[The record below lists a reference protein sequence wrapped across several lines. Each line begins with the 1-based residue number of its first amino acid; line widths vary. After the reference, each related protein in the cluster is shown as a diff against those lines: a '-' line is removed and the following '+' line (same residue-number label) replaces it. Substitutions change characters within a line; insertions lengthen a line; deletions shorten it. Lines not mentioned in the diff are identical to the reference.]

1 MYDVPVTFA
10 TAPQPRWIERKM
22 TLLSIAGLAAGA
34 AFGGLLSASGAGR
47 TSPVLPALQVCGT
60 LWMNALRMVALP
72 LALANVV
79 CSMANT
85 GTARA
90 AGRIAGAIALYLVML
105 LFGAAVVWTV
115 VPPIVHRASIDRDA
129 LLQMKAPASPESAD
143 GAKENGKSA
152 GTPGDFVTALV
163 PRNLARSAV
172 NEEFLPLV
180 IFAIL
185 FGLAMQRIDPENRSA
200 LTRMA
205 AGLSQTLMVLVRWIL
220 WFAPVAMFALVATYT
235 AATGSRLFGILGWF
249 VLLECALML
258 AYLLLLYPVTV
269 LAGGISLRTF
279 AKAASG
285 PQMVALST
293 RSSLAALPALLDAG
307 DRMTP
312 NPETSRVLLPMAVN
326 MFKVNRTTSALCR
339 ALVILYFWSVPASAA
354 QIGAFLFTVIL
365 LSFSD
370 LGLPGGTHYRTLP
383 AYLALGCPIDAVILL
398 ETLEPL
404 SDICKTVLNVTGDLS
419 IAAIVTRWSGRSVR
433 EPAPLAREVVAS

>member
-1 MYDVPVTFA
+1 
-10 TAPQPRWIERKM
+10 M
-22 TLLSIAGLAAGA
+22 TLLSIVGLAAGA
-34 AFGGLLSASGAGR
+34 ALGGVLSVSSPGR
-47 TSPVLPALQVCGT
+47 TTLVLPVLQVCGT

-79 CSMANT
+79 SSMANT

-90 AGRIAGAIALYLVML
+90 AGRIGGAIALYLAML
-105 LFGAAVVWTV
+105 LFGAVVVWTV
-115 VPPIVHRASIDRDA
+115 VPPVLHRVPVDRTA
-129 LLQMKAPASPESAD
+129 LLQMKAPAIESTSD
-143 GAKENGKSA
+143 SKENGKSA
-152 GTPGDFVTALV
+152 GTPGDLVTALV
-163 PRNLARSAV
+163 PRNLIRSAV

-180 IFAIL
+180 IFAVL
-185 FGLAMQRIDPENRSA
+185 FGLAMQRIDPENRGA
-200 LTRMA
+200 LTRLA
-205 AGLSQTLMVLVRWIL
+205 AGISQTLMVLVRWIL

-258 AYLLLLYPVTV
+258 AYLVLLYPLTV
-269 LAGGISLRTF
+269 LAGGVPLRTF
-279 AKAASG
+279 ARAASA

-312 NPETSRVLLPMAVN
+312 NPETSRILLPVAVN
-326 MFKVNRTTSALCR
+326 MFKINRTTSAFCR
-339 ALVILYFWSVPASAA
+339 ALVILYFWSVPASAT
-354 QIGAFLFTVIL
+354 QIGAFLFTVVL

-383 AYLALGCPIDAVILL
+383 AYLALGCPIDAVVLL
-398 ETLEPL
+398 ETLEPF

-419 IAAIVTRWSGRSVR
+419 IATIVTRWSTRGIP
-433 EPAPLAREVVAS
+433 EPAPLAHEVAVP